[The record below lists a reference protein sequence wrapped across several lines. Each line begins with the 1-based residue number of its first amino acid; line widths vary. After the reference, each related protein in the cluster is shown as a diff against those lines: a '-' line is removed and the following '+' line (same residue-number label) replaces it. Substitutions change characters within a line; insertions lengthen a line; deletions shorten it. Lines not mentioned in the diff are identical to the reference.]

1 MKNAPIKTNETKY
14 NQGQPGPVV
23 SLIYYQNKKQMKIKS
38 EKNK

>member
-23 SLIYYQNKKQMKIKS
+23 SLIYHQNKKQMKIKS